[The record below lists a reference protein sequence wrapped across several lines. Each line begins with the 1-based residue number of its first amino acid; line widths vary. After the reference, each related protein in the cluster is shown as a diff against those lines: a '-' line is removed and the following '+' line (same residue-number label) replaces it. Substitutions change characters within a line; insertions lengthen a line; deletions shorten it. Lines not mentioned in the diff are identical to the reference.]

1 MNNLICNSFNLYFKI
16 ETKNLQSKLDNTENI
31 YKKMTTDI
39 LSFKEKISI
48 CAKEEAETK
57 KELQN
62 VTKKVKHL
70 LYLIKYF

>member
-1 MNNLICNSFNLYFKI
+1 MNNLICNCFKFYFKI

-31 YKKMTTDI
+31 YKKMTTEI
-39 LSFKEKISI
+39 VSFKEKISI

-62 VTKKVKHL
+62 VTEKVKCL
-70 LYLIKYF
+70 LYFLK